1 MTFGTK
7 VGLFALT
14 LALAPLAAQA
24 APAAAAA
31 AAAGDA
37 ARGATLVKQR
47 CGACHSLAVDTTTR
61 PGPSLKGVSG
71 RRSGTVANFKYSPA
85 MVKARMT
92 WNKANL
98 DKYLAAPAKAVP
110 GTYMTIAVPN
120 ATDRAD
126 IVAYLDTLKR

>member
-14 LALAPLAAQA
+14 LALAPFAAQA
-24 APAAAAA
+24 AP
-31 AAAGDA
+31 AAGDA
-37 ARGATLVKQR
+37 ARGATLFKQR
-47 CGACHSLAVDTTTR
+47 CGVCHSLVVDTATR
-61 PGPSLKGVSG
+61 PGPTMKGVSG
-71 RRSGTVANFKYSPA
+71 RKAGTVPNFKYSPA
-85 MVKARMT
+85 MVKSKQT

-110 GTYMTIAVPN
+110 GTFMTVAVPN
-120 ATDRAD
+120 ATDRTD